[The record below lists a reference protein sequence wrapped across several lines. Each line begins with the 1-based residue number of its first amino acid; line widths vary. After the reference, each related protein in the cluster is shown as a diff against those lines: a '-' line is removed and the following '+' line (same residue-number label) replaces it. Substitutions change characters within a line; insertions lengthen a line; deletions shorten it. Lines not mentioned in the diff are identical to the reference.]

1 MAVCFLVRHGHST
14 ANAAGL
20 LAGWLPDVALTDRG
34 EAQARAL
41 AAALGEV
48 GVLRVVTSPL
58 SRCVATAAALTS
70 AGLPTAEVD
79 DELGECHYG
88 AWTGRALG
96 DLARDP
102 LWRTVQDDPE
112 AARFPDSAAYRGES
126 LGEMATR
133 VTTAIRRADAQVTT
147 AHGPEAAWV
156 AVSHGDP
163 IKAVLAQATGGGVA
177 GLQRFHVDPGSVSVV
192 RYAADRAIVL
202 ATNVRAGGLESLIA
216 ATSGGPRAGDA
227 VVGGGGGAAPAH

>member
-41 AAALGEV
+41 AAAFGEV
-48 GVLRVVTSPL
+48 RVLRVVTSPL

-70 AGLPTAEVD
+70 AGLPRAEVD

-133 VTTAIRRADAQVTT
+133 VTTAIRRSDGEVTS
-147 AHGPEAAWV
+147 AHGPDAAWV

-192 RYAADRAIVL
+192 RYAVDRAIVL
-202 ATNVRAGGLESLIA
+202 ATNVRAGGLEGLIA

-227 VVGGGGGAAPAH
+227 VVGGGSGAAPAH